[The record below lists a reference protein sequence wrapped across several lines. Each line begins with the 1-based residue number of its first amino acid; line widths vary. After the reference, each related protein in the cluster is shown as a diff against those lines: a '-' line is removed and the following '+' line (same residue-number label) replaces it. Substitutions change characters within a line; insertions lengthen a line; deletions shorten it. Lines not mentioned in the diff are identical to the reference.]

1 MPVARNIFVLSG
13 GGSRGAGQVGMLRTL
28 WAAGVTPDLLVG
40 GSVGAINACFVGSHP
55 DAAGVEKLA
64 ASWLEVSEESLCGR
78 RRGVVVNVARRRPYL
93 FSSDRL
99 RRLVSE
105 WVPTYH
111 LENLAIPVRVATTN
125 IATGR
130 PVHHDHGYIP
140 DLVAASA
147 ALPAIFP
154 PVVLGGPDGPVT
166 HVDAGV
172 SENVPL
178 SGAAGLARPGD
189 RVWVLD
195 VTRTAPTHRT
205 LRSPLDVLIASLAAS
220 VRNRDEPTF
229 HPDAGVVRCKL
240 DESFDCGPVFDF
252 SRTAELIKLGEGAAA
267 TALEAASSPSPSP
280 SLGPPASPAVELV
293 A

>member
-1 MPVARNIFVLSG
+1 
-13 GGSRGAGQVGMLRTL
+13 MLRAL

-78 RRGVVVNVARRRPYL
+78 RRGIVVNVARRRPYL
-93 FSSDRL
+93 LSSDRL

-111 LENLAIPVRVATTN
+111 LENSAIPVRVATTN

-140 DLVAASA
+140 DLLAASA
-147 ALPAIFP
+147 ASRDLSA
-154 PVVLGGPDGPVT
+154 GRARGPDGPVT

-178 SGAAGLARPGD
+178 SGAGPGEAGRPDLGAG
-189 RVWVLD
+189 R
-195 VTRTAPTHRT
+195 RGPRRRGPAQPPRRAHASSPPRCATAT
-205 LRSPLDVLIASLAAS
+205 
-220 VRNRDEPTF
+220 EPTF
-229 HPDAGVVRCKL
+229 HPTPRWCAAGSPRASTAGRC
-240 DESFDCGPVFDF
+240 STSP
-252 SRTAELIKLGEGAAA
+252 RP
-267 TALEAASSPSPSP
+267 PSPTSSVRGGCRDRP
-280 SLGPPASPAVELV
+280 RSSLLTVSISVPVTVRVAAVELV